1 MITRKQL
8 FISSVQK
15 ELADDRRALKE
26 YVHGDPL
33 LRRFFEVFLFENMP
47 ASDRSVDA
55 VYLHEVEQSAIY
67 VGLFGNDYGY
77 EDAEGISPTEREFDY
92 ATTHGTER
100 LIFVKG
106 NGDSVRH
113 PKMLA
118 LIRKAGDQLIRRR
131 FGTTTELITSLYAAL
146 VQYLVAN
153 ELIRG
158 GPFDA
163 AFCQKATLA
172 DLDFEKITE
181 FLQSARR
188 ARGFALDEDTPP
200 AAILEHLNLLDHGR
214 PSHAA
219 VLLFGVRPQRF
230 LLSSEVKCMHFHS
243 TQVHKPIPSYHIY
256 KGTLFELVDQA
267 VDFVMSKID
276 LWVGTRKD
284 GPQAPVAYEIPR
296 EVVSEAIVNAVAHR
310 DYTSTGSV
318 QVMLFSDR
326 LEVWSPGELRPPM
339 TLAKL
344 TKPHPSLPVNPLIA
358 EPLFLSKYIEKAGS
372 GTLDML
378 DLCRSAGL
386 RPPEFRVDVGCFIVT
401 IYRKQRA
408 GTTGQVAGQVEG
420 KSGLESKAQVE
431 AQVEAQVILT
441 EIEQQMLLSCS
452 EENRSGQELLNVAGY
467 ETRTGNFKRSLD
479 KLLQAAMLEMTIPDK
494 PNSRMQK
501 YRLTAKGRSWLDS
514 HLKGANLNAHN

>member
-1 MITRKQL
+1 MTNRKQL

-15 ELADDRRALKE
+15 ELTDDRRALKE

-33 LRRFFEVFLFENMP
+33 LRRFFEVFLFEDLP
-47 ASDRSVDA
+47 ASDRRADE

-77 EDAEGISPTEREFDY
+77 EDAEGISPTEREFDH
-92 ATTHGTER
+92 ATNLGTER

-106 NGDSVRH
+106 NDDSARH
-113 PKMLA
+113 PKMLG
-118 LIRKAGDQLIRRR
+118 LIRKAGEQLIRRR
-131 FGTTTELITSLYAAL
+131 CGTVTELITSLYAAL
-146 VQYLVAN
+146 VQYLVAS

-172 DLDFEKITE
+172 DLDDEKISK
-181 FLQSARR
+181 FLLSARR
-188 ARGFALDEDTPP
+188 SRGFALDEDTPP
-200 AAILEHLNLLDHGR
+200 VAVLEHLNLLDHGR

-219 VLLFGVRPQRF
+219 VLLFGARPQRF

-256 KGTLFELVDQA
+256 KGTLFGLVDQA

-326 LEVWSPGELRPPM
+326 LEIWSPGELRSPM
-339 TLAKL
+339 TLVKL
-344 TKPHPSLPVNPLIA
+344 TKPHPSIPVNPLIA
-358 EPLFLSKYIEKAGS
+358 EPLYLSKYIEKAGS

-401 IYRKQRA
+401 IHRKHRA
-408 GTTGQVAGQVEG
+408 GTG
-420 KSGLESKAQVE
+420 QVE

-441 EIEQQMLLSCS
+441 EIERRMLLSCREDS
-452 EENRSGQELLNVAGY
+452 KSGQELLNVAGY

-479 KLLQAAMLEMTIPDK
+479 KLLQAAMLEMLIPDK

-501 YRLTAKGRSWLDS
+501 YRLTAKGRTWLDS
-514 HLKGANLNAHN
+514 YLKEAN